1 MAPQLLTFETEGAQ
15 LHSKAAASLLPVL
28 ASVLDGL
35 PSDRPGFRLH
45 GSAALSEVLGPDS
58 PVGRIATGVI
68 GSGAKPVRA
77 LFLDKNEAAN
87 WSLGWHQDRTIAVR
101 ERVEVPGFRPWT
113 VKQGILH
120 VQPPFEIIAAMATLR
135 VHLDAVPGDNGPLL
149 IALGSHRFGRIAES
163 EIEDVVSRCE
173 TMACE
178 AEAGDVWLYATP
190 ILHASDAAKSPNRRR
205 VLQVDY
211 AAIDLPDGLEWL
223 GI

>member
-1 MAPQLLTFETEGAQ
+1 MLRELTEA
-15 LHSKAAASLLPVL
+15 L
-28 ASVLDGL
+28 AGL
-35 PSDRPGFRLH
+35 PFDRPGSRLYGLAPLADLLDTE
-45 GSAALSEVLGPDS
+45 GSIGKIAEAA
-58 PVGRIATGVI
+58 VGRA
-68 GSGAKPVRA
+68 ARPVRA
-77 LFLDKNEAAN
+77 ILLDKSETAN

-101 ERVEVPGFRPWT
+101 ERAEASGFGPWT

-135 VHLDAVPGDNGPLL
+135 VHLDAVPDDNGPLL

-163 EIEDVVSRCE
+163 EIGDVVSRCE
-173 TMACE
+173 TLACE

-190 ILHASDAAKSPNRRR
+190 ILHASEAAKSPNRRR

-211 AAIDLPDGLEWL
+211 AAIDLPHGLEWL